1 MAERMK
7 KADKPLSHNF
17 AAVLVLLNFLT
28 WLLAW
33 NEISKVSIQMSQLCE
48 YLKIDGAEIPEKPVT
63 FNMTRT
69 VEDSPKPTPILP
81 TPPAPED
88 LTMCPSEQELFF
100 SAILLVETG
109 GHPDPD
115 NAIGAAGELGA
126 YQITEPYWRDAVEHR
141 PELAANGETFQ
152 NVRDRGYAKKI
163 VMSYIDRYEPDNF
176 DIEAWARL
184 HNSGPNWRKKTHL
197 TDKYWGKVFDHVD
210 NWQRDYWDDAKARV
224 Q

>member
-1 MAERMK
+1 MAKRMK

-17 AAVLVLLNFLT
+17 VAVLVSLNCLT

-33 NEISKVSIQMSQLCE
+33 SEISKANILISQLSV
-48 YLKIDGAEIPEKPVT
+48 YSRTDGAVIPENPVT

-69 VEDSPKPTPILP
+69 VEDSQKPTPILP

-141 PELAANGETFQ
+141 PELVANGETYQ
-152 NVRDRGYAKKI
+152 NVRDRGYAKKV

-184 HNSGPNWRKKTHL
+184 HNSGPNWRNKMHL
-197 TDKYWGKVFDHVD
+197 TDEYWGKVFENVD
-210 NWQRDYWDDAKARV
+210 NWQRDYWNEAEARV
-224 Q
+224 R

>member
-1 MAERMK
+1 
-7 KADKPLSHNF
+7 
-17 AAVLVLLNFLT
+17 
-28 WLLAW
+28 
-33 NEISKVSIQMSQLCE
+33 
-48 YLKIDGAEIPEKPVT
+48 
-63 FNMTRT
+63 
-69 VEDSPKPTPILP
+69 
-81 TPPAPED
+81 
-88 LTMCPSEQELFF
+88 MCPSEQELFF

-115 NAIGAAGELGA
+115 NAIGADGELGA
-126 YQITEPYWRDAVEHR
+126 YQITEAYWKDAVEHR
-141 PELAANGETFQ
+141 PELVANGETFQ

-184 HNSGPNWRKKTHL
+184 HNSGPNWRRKTHL

-210 NWQRDYWDDAKARV
+210 NWQRDYWDDAKSRV